1 MSSPLAF
8 LITWTT
14 HGTWLHGD
22 DRGSADRVTDRI
34 PGTPYLPA
42 NAARVAFERSEL
54 AGGAFSLWNEAR
66 ENVDA
71 TIRKHCEL
79 RGWNLH
85 ALNVR
90 TNHVHLVVS
99 APVSPETI
107 MGQCKAWASRRLRE
121 AGLVEDRARVWTR
134 HGSTR
139 YLNSEASVDGA
150 ARYVLESQGANSIDT
165 SKAD

>member
-1 MSSPLAF
+1 M
-8 LITWTT
+8 
-14 HGTWLHGD
+14 
-22 DRGSADRVTDRI
+22 TDRI
-34 PGTPYLPA
+34 PGTSYLPA
-42 NAARVAFERSEL
+42 NAARLAFERSEL
-54 AGGAFSLWNEAR
+54 AGGAFSLSNEAR

-71 TIRKHCEL
+71 TIREHCEL
-79 RGWNLH
+79 RTWNLH

-99 APVSPETI
+99 AHVDPETI

-121 AGLVEDRARVWTR
+121 AGLVEDRAKVWTR

-150 ARYVLESQGANSIDT
+150 VRYVLESQGANSIDT